1 MAMKRIVWVS
11 LILAPL
17 ALMASGHAEES
28 RYFAQTGRET
38 DYWPRV
44 VNFLIFAGLLYYLI
58 AEPVK
63 SFFKG
68 RSEAIASRLREIE
81 ERLRAAKEEKQEA
94 QTRYE
99 ESVKKAEEIVEDAK
113 KEAELLAEKIAAQCE
128 QELEVL
134 EKQYR
139 EKIELEER
147 KAYREAIDE
156 VLKEN
161 ITTDDIMIDAKKVID
176 IVSKKAA

>member
-1 MAMKRIVWVS
+1 MRRIVWLA

-28 RYFAQTGRET
+28 KYFAQTGRET
-38 DYWPRV
+38 DFWPRV

-58 AEPVK
+58 AEPIK

-68 RSEAIASRLREIE
+68 RSESIAARLREIE

-99 ESVKKAEEIVEDAK
+99 ESLKKAEEIVEDAK
-113 KEAELLAEKIAAQCE
+113 KEAKLLAEKVAAQNAL
-128 QELEVL
+128 ELEVL
-134 EKQYR
+134 EKQYE
-139 EKIELEER
+139 EKIELEAR

-156 VLKEN
+156 VLNEN
-161 ITTDDIMIDAKKVID
+161 ITGDDIMIDEKKVID
-176 IVSKKAA
+176 IIAKKAA

>member
-1 MAMKRIVWVS
+1 MGMRRIVWLT
-11 LILAPL
+11 LIFAPL

-28 RYFAQTGRET
+28 KYFAQTGRET
-38 DYWPRV
+38 DFWPRV

-58 AEPVK
+58 AEPIK
-63 SFFKG
+63 NFFKS
-68 RSEAIASRLREIE
+68 RSEGIAARLREIE

-99 ESVKKAEEIVEDAK
+99 ESLKKAEEIVEDAK
-113 KEAELLAEKIAAQCE
+113 KEAKILAEKVALQNA

-134 EKQYR
+134 EKQYE
-139 EKIELEER
+139 EKIELEAR

-156 VLKEN
+156 VLNEN
-161 ITTDDIMIDAKKVID
+161 ITTDDIMIDEKKVID
-176 IVSKKAA
+176 IIAKKAA